1 MINRAQAVVS
11 LALHVTLKRDRATK
25 PREIVLVFL
34 VTKGVHVW
42 RFATQVTMAT
52 IARKSAFV

>member
-1 MINRAQAVVS
+1 MTNRVLAVVS
-11 LALHVTLKRDRATK
+11 LALLVTLKRDHATK

-34 VTKGVHVW
+34 VTKGVPVW
-42 RFATQVTMAT
+42 RLATQATMAT

>member
-42 RFATQVTMAT
+42 RLATQVTMAT
-52 IARKSAFV
+52 VARKSAFV

>member
-1 MINRAQAVVS
+1 VINRAQAVVS

-25 PREIVLVFL
+25 PRGIVRVFL

-42 RFATQVTMAT
+42 RLATQVTMAT

>member
-42 RFATQVTMAT
+42 RLATQVTMAT
-52 IARKSAFV
+52 TARKSAFV